1 MIKFCQDCKYS
12 LPEKNSTWNLLCRHP
27 RILSKDSYA
36 LSSPSREGVS
46 ARQERKKRFTIFGC
60 GMRGAL
66 WEKRPVGETTK
77 QMLDAPENAYFVWYN
92 DELAYPTK
100 LAAFLG
106 REDLVIL
113 KKSSAI
119 PSNESFVFDHRVI
132 HGE

>member
-1 MIKFCQDCKYS
+1 
-12 LPEKNSTWNLLCRHP
+12 
-27 RILSKDSYA
+27 
-36 LSSPSREGVS
+36 
-46 ARQERKKRFTIFGC
+46 
-60 GMRGAL
+60 MRGAL